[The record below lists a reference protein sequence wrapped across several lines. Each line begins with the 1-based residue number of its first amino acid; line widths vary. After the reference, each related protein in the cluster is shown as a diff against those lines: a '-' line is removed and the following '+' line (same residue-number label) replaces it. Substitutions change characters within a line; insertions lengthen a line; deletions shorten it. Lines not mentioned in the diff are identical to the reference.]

1 MHQPVERNG
10 IAKIMRKKRISSG
23 ASNNTRHWTRD
34 ELILALDV
42 YVRLSPRTPDP
53 HLPDVIALSRL
64 LRSERMRPTEP
75 RSPNF
80 RSPASVV
87 MKLMNFRSL
96 DSAFKGK
103 GLTAGGQ
110 LDRVIWNTFAED
122 RSRLKKVAEAIRSV
136 LGSID
141 TDPKRLDDL
150 ITEAEEGAILTRLHR
165 QRERN
170 SRLVESK
177 KQSVFDAGGRLSC
190 EVCGFTFSEVYGQIG
205 EGYIECHHKLPLA
218 DFPSRRKTA
227 LSDLAL
233 VCANCHRMMHG
244 ARPWLSVEQL
254 AAVVAS
260 NRGVTT

>member
-1 MHQPVERNG
+1 
-10 IAKIMRKKRISSG
+10 MRKKRISSG

-53 HLPDVIALSRL
+53 HLPEVVALSGL
-64 LRSERMRPTEP
+64 LRREILRPDEA
-75 RSPNF
+75 REPNF

-103 GLTAGGQ
+103 GLTAGSQ
-110 LDRVIWNTFAED
+110 LDRVIWNTFADD
-122 RSRLKKVAEAIRSV
+122 RPRLKKVAEAIRSA
-136 LGSID
+136 LGSNEL
-141 TDPKRLDDL
+141 DPGGVDDL
-150 ITEAEEGAILTRLHR
+150 ITEAEEGAILTQLHR
-165 QRERN
+165 KRERN

-177 KQSVFDAGGRLSC
+177 KQSVFDARGRLSC
-190 EVCGFTFSEVYGQIG
+190 EVCGFTFSEAYGQIG

-218 DFPSRRKTA
+218 DLPSRRKTT

-244 ARPWLSVEQL
+244 AHPWLSVEQL

-260 NRGVTT
+260 NRGVAT